1 MRRSQKRKSSHGLV
15 AFLSMVLVVLLL
27 VLGLLVKQVFFA
39 SGVAEPKQE
48 QVAGPTGQPETGS
61 ASSAIAPEKS
71 AEKAWKVQEAAVKI
85 PILMY
90 HAIHDMAPEEAHN
103 ANLIVAP
110 EVFESH
116 VRALKEAGYYFLTP
130 QEAYRALTE
139 NALPADKVVWL
150 TFDDSLWD
158 FHAVAFPILE
168 KYGAVAT
175 NNVITGLTESGQ
187 AGHLSLPQLQEMQA
201 AGQTFEAHTVTH
213 PDLSATSSEGQ
224 EAELVGSKTYLDREL
239 GQDTMT
245 IVYPAG
251 RYNDTTVAV
260 AEAAGYKLGLTTN
273 EGLASLDNGLLT
285 LNRVRILPTTTAE
298 GLLAY
303 IKGD

>member
-1 MRRSQKRKSSHGLV
+1 MSRSKRREPGRGCLVGLSALV
-15 AFLSMVLVVLLL
+15 VVLLVVLG
-27 VLGLLVKQVFFA
+27 VLVKLVFFA
-39 SGVAEPKQE
+39 GPGQSAPGQ
-48 QVAGPTGQPETGS
+48 QVAGSAGAHS
-61 ASSAIAPEKS
+61 ASSSAISPEKS
-71 AEKAWKVQEAAVKI
+71 SQKAWTVQESPVKI

-90 HAIHDMAPEEAHN
+90 HAIHEMAPEEAHN

-116 VRALKEAGYYFLTP
+116 VRALAEAGYHFLTP

-224 EAELVGSKTYLDREL
+224 QEELVASKAYLDREL
-239 GQDTMT
+239 GQETTT

-251 RYNDTTVAV
+251 RYDETTLAL
-260 AEAAGYKLGLTTN
+260 ANQAGYKLGLTTN

-303 IKGD
+303 IEGR

>member
-1 MRRSQKRKSSHGLV
+1 MQRSKRKQPGKGLLLG
-15 AFLSMVLVVLLL
+15 LSALIVVLMV
-27 VLGLLVKQVFFA
+27 VLGFLVKQVFFDE
-39 SGVAEPKQE
+39 VAEPKQE
-48 QVAGPTGQPETGS
+48 QVAGQTGQSETGAS
-61 ASSAIAPEKS
+61 SSAISPDKS
-71 AEKAWKVQEAAVKI
+71 SQKAWKVQETPVKI

-90 HAIHDMAPEEAHN
+90 HAIHEMAPEEAHN

-116 VRALKEAGYYFLTP
+116 VRAFKEAGYHFLTP

-224 EAELVGSKTYLDREL
+224 QEELVASKAYLDREL
-239 GQDTMT
+239 GQETTT

-251 RYNDTTVAV
+251 RYDETTLAL
-260 AEAAGYKLGLTTN
+260 ADQAGYKLGLTTN

-303 IKGD
+303 IEGR

>member
-1 MRRSQKRKSSHGLV
+1 MRRSKRKEPGRGFLVGLS
-15 AFLSMVLVVLLL
+15 ALVLVLLL
-27 VLGLLVKQVFFA
+27 VLGFLVKSVFFA
-39 SGVAEPKQE
+39 ASSQSS
-48 QVAGPTGQPETGS
+48 AGQQMVTSS
-61 ASSAIAPEKS
+61 AGAHSSSSSAITPEKAPEKT
-71 AEKAWKVQEAAVKI
+71 WTVQEAPVKL

-116 VRALKEAGYYFLTP
+116 VRALAEAGYHFLTP
-130 QEAYRALTE
+130 QEAHRALTE

-187 AGHLSLPQLQEMQA
+187 AGHLSLAQLHEMLE
-201 AGQTFEAHTVTH
+201 AGQAFEAHTVTH

-224 EAELVGSKTYLDREL
+224 ETELVGSKAYLDRAL
-239 GQDTMT
+239 GQETTT

-251 RYNDTTVAV
+251 RYNDTTVAL
-260 AEAAGYKLGLTTN
+260 AEQAGYKLGLTTN

-303 IKGD
+303 IENR